1 MKRLILVLFL
11 LLMGPPPPVSAQSG
25 SSSQVDSLQE
35 KINRLWDS
43 SADVDIEVTAAG
55 CEAAQAQID
64 ALETNPGGWVQFSRS
79 DVTTLL
85 NSVADCPEEEDEE

>member
-1 MKRLILVLFL
+1 MKILLVVLFL
-11 LLMGPPPPVSAQSG
+11 LLMGPPPPVSAQSE

-43 SADVDIEVTAAG
+43 SADVDIEVTDAG

-64 ALETNPGGWVQFSRS
+64 ALDTNPGGWVRFTRP
-79 DVTTLL
+79 DVTALL
-85 NSVADCPEEEDEE
+85 NSVADCPEEEEEE

>member
-1 MKRLILVLFL
+1 MKILIIVLFL
-11 LLMGPPPPVSAQSG
+11 LLMGQPSPVSAQFE

-43 SADVDIEVTAAG
+43 SADVDIEVTEAG

-64 ALETNPGGWVQFSRS
+64 ALDTNPGGWV
-79 DVTTLL
+79 
-85 NSVADCPEEEDEE
+85 

>member
-1 MKRLILVLFL
+1 MKILTLVLFL
-11 LLMGPPPPVSAQSG
+11 LLMGPPPVSAQSEP
-25 SSSQVDSLQE
+25 SSQIDSLQE

-43 SADVDIEVTAAG
+43 SADVDIEVTEAG

-64 ALETNPGGWVQFSRS
+64 ALETNPGGWVRFTRP